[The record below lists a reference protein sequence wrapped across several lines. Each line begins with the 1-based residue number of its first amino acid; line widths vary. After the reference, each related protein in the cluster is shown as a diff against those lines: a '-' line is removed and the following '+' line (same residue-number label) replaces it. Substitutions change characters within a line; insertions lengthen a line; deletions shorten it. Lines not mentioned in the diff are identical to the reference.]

1 MGQANIQERLRSQEL
16 SNAIRWRIVAVGM
29 LVVGSLV
36 LFMANR
42 VTEKIEKK
50 SAFKKTESRPLLT
63 QVNTVIDTLLDR
75 YQIDRKWVKSWSVFT
90 PDKRFIREER
100 RVYVP
105 PNFIS
110 LDFNHDLS
118 LALAKYEARVVA
130 TERTRESSV
139 AMHIVSDG
147 VTIESIVFVLK
158 RDLE

>member
-1 MGQANIQERLRSQEL
+1 M
-16 SNAIRWRIVAVGM
+16 SNAIRWRIVTVGM

-50 SAFKKTESRPLLT
+50 SAFKKTQSRPLLT
-63 QVNTVIDTLLDR
+63 QVSTIIDTLLDR
-75 YQIDRKWVKSWSVFT
+75 YQIDRKWVKSWGVFT

-105 PNFIS
+105 PGFIS

-118 LALAKYEARVVA
+118 LALAKHDVRVVA
-130 TERTRESSV
+130 TERTRESTV

-147 VTIESIVFVLK
+147 MIIESIVFVLK